1 MTVGAWLRSRTP
13 PPPPAMLAGVIDA
26 LGERA
31 ALDAHAAPTACLD
44 AAAALLGALLRED
57 SLGRERASELL
68 VADALVTYAFEA
80 GATSAS
86 DLDEFAATVMT
97 RLAGLSSGEA
107 DGPDA

>member
-26 LGERA
+26 LGDRT
-31 ALDAHAAPTACLD
+31 ALGAHAAPTACLD
-44 AAAALLGALLRED
+44 AAVALLEALLRED
-57 SLGRERASELL
+57 TLGRERADELL

-80 GATSAS
+80 AATSAS
-86 DLDEFAATVMT
+86 DLDEFAAMVMT

>member
-26 LGERA
+26 LGDRT
-31 ALDAHAAPTACLD
+31 ALGAHAAPMACLD
-44 AAAALLGALLRED
+44 AAVALLEALLRED
-57 SLGRERASELL
+57 TLGRERADELL

-80 GATSAS
+80 AATSAS